1 MHVYGTRYTSVENR
15 RRAEITKQQ
24 FPSLTRDTSANATAR
39 ERGVCLALKEY
50 YSAKER
56 YITSKKSASSGTGSR
71 SFNMSASSLSITSR
85 ISTFTVSLAPLSVP
99 LLVYALRISYLKGCL
114 YLAAT
119 ASALVLLLTLVCERR
134 IHSMRL
140 YQQRWTTCPP
150 TLETPPS
157 QVTFSTEAPEAQ
169 QHDSQTKSSQITTV
183 PWQHARGPRIR
194 QESMSRRRSEEQR
207 IRRAA
212 RQPAGRSTN
221 ANFSQLSGIDQ
232 AKCMAI
238 LRSGISEV
246 QVVPEVGL
254 HAWDG
259 IACIRRC
266 DTAADKLPAHCN
278 RPVYKAGLY
287 GEPAKGEFSAE
298 RMWMEE
304 IALEVNR
311 LACTVGLE
319 PQDPQAGA
327 ASQPSLL
334 LQKLAEIR
342 ELLGLS

>member
-1 MHVYGTRYTSVENR
+1 MG
-15 RRAEITKQQ
+15 RRASKLQDKLRKEMGQFRPGSGTAVLPKGRVLVKRVEQIVPAWSAGDARKSKDGLNCSMWQAMLPQLCTEDALQKGEAAGYKQWSEL
-24 FPSLTRDTSANATAR
+24 PR

-157 QVTFSTEAPEAQ
+157 Q
-169 QHDSQTKSSQITTV
+169 
-183 PWQHARGPRIR
+183 
-194 QESMSRRRSEEQR
+194 
-207 IRRAA
+207 
-212 RQPAGRSTN
+212 
-221 ANFSQLSGIDQ
+221 

-246 QVVPEVGL
+246 Q
-254 HAWDG
+254 
-259 IACIRRC
+259 
-266 DTAADKLPAHCN
+266 
-278 RPVYKAGLY
+278 AGLY

>member
-1 MHVYGTRYTSVENR
+1 MHMIPELDS
-15 RRAEITKQQ
+15 
-24 FPSLTRDTSANATAR
+24 
-39 ERGVCLALKEY
+39 
-50 YSAKER
+50 
-56 YITSKKSASSGTGSR
+56 
-71 SFNMSASSLSITSR
+71 
-85 ISTFTVSLAPLSVP
+85 VSLAPLSVP

-212 RQPAGRSTN
+212 RQPKGRSTN
-221 ANFSQLSGIDQ
+221 ADFPQLSGIDQ

-246 QVVPEVGL
+246 Q
-254 HAWDG
+254 
-259 IACIRRC
+259 
-266 DTAADKLPAHCN
+266 
-278 RPVYKAGLY
+278 AGLY